1 MQQIG
6 EIANKNTYTDKHE
19 EKKTMEMSFE
29 TIWKN
34 KWHSMTAFNS

>member
-6 EIANKNTYTDKHE
+6 EIANKNTYTDKHGE
-19 EKKTMEMSFE
+19 EKTMEMSFE

-34 KWHSMTAFNS
+34 KWHSMAAFNS